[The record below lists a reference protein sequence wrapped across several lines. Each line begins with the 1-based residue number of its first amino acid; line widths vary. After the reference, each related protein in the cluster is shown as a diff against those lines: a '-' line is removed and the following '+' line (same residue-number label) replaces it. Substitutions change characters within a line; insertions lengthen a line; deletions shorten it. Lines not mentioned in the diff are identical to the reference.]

1 MDWIIAILFTL
12 GVVLIV
18 LTFYFWGKG
27 MQKDED
33 LYFKFSI
40 FSVVIAAILIVLG
53 ASLTN
58 MPRAIDVYR
67 DKTKLSIISVDG
79 VPTDTIVVWKNKN

>member
-1 MDWIIAILFTL
+1 MELIIAILLIL
-12 GVVLIV
+12 GVLLIA

-40 FSVVIAAILIVLG
+40 FSVVMAIILIVLAVNLG
-53 ASLTN
+53 N

-67 DKTKLSIISVDG
+67 DKTRLQITSVDG
-79 VPTDTIVVWKNKN
+79 VPTDTTVVWKNRK

>member
-12 GVVLIV
+12 SVLLIA

-40 FSVVIAAILIVLG
+40 FSVVIAAILVAL
-53 ASLTN
+53 AVNLAN

-67 DKTKLSIISVDG
+67 DKTKLSITSVDG
-79 VPTDTIVVWKNKN
+79 VPTDTIVVWKNRN

>member
-1 MDWIIAILFTL
+1 MDWIIGILFTL
-12 GVVLIV
+12 GVVLFV
-18 LTFYFWGKG
+18 LTFYLWVKG

-40 FSVVIAAILIVLG
+40 FSVVIAAILIVFAVNLV
-53 ASLTN
+53 N

-67 DKTKLSIISVDG
+67 DKTRLQITSVDG

>member
-1 MDWIIAILFTL
+1 MDWIIAILMIL
-12 GVVLIV
+12 GVVLIA
-18 LTFYFWGKG
+18 LSFYLWGKG

-40 FSVVIAAILIVLG
+40 LSVVIAAILIVLG
-53 ASLTN
+53 TILGS

-67 DKTKLSIISVDG
+67 DKTRLQITSVDG
-79 VPTDTIVVWKNKN
+79 VPTDTTVVWKNKN

>member
-1 MDWIIAILFTL
+1 MDWIIGILFTL

-27 MQKDED
+27 MQKDEN

-40 FSVVIAAILIVLG
+40 FSVVIAAILIVL
-53 ASLTN
+53 AVNLAN

-67 DKTKLSIISVDG
+67 DKTRLQITSVDG
-79 VPTDTIVVWKNKN
+79 VPTDTTVVWKTRN

>member
-1 MDWIIAILFTL
+1 MDWIIAILMIL
-12 GVVLIV
+12 GVVLIA
-18 LTFYFWGKG
+18 LTFYLWGKG

-53 ASLTN
+53 AKLGS
-58 MPRAIDVYR
+58 MPSPIDVYR
-67 DKTKLSIISVDG
+67 GKTELEITSVNG
-79 VPTDTIVVWKNKN
+79 VPTDTVVVWKNRK

>member
-12 GVVLIV
+12 GGLLIV
-18 LTFYFWGKG
+18 LTFYFLAKG
-27 MQKDED
+27 MQYDNTA
-33 LYFKFSI
+33 YFKLSI
-40 FSVVIAAILIVLG
+40 FSVVVGAILLALAVNLV
-53 ASLTN
+53 N

-67 DKTKLSIISVDG
+67 NKTKLSITSVDG

>member
-1 MDWIIAILFTL
+1 MDWIIGILFTL
-12 GVVLIV
+12 SVVLFV
-18 LTFYFWGKG
+18 LTFYLWGKG

-40 FSVVIAAILIVLG
+40 LSAVIAAILIVLAVNLG
-53 ASLTN
+53 S

-67 DKTKLSIISVDG
+67 GKTRLQITSVDG

>member
-12 GVVLIV
+12 SGILFV
-18 LTFYFWGKG
+18 LTFYFWVKG
-27 MQKDED
+27 MQKDEN

-40 FSVVIAAILIVLG
+40 FNIVLFAILAVL
-53 ASLTN
+53 AVNLIN

-67 DKTKLSIISVDG
+67 DKTRLQITSVDG
-79 VPTDTIVVWKNKN
+79 VPTDTTVVWKNRN

>member
-27 MQKDED
+27 MQKDEY

-40 FSVVIAAILIVLG
+40 FSVVIAVILVVL
-53 ASLTN
+53 AVNLDN

-67 DKTKLSIISVDG
+67 DKTKLSITSVDG

>member
-1 MDWIIAILFTL
+1 MDCIIGILFTL
-12 GVVLIV
+12 GVVLII

-27 MQKDED
+27 MQKDEN

-40 FSVVIAAILIVLG
+40 FSVVIAAILIVL
-53 ASLTN
+53 AVNLSI

-67 DKTKLSIISVDG
+67 DKTRLQITSVDG
-79 VPTDTIVVWKNKN
+79 VPTDTMVVWKNRN

>member
-12 GVVLIV
+12 SGILFV

-40 FSVVIAAILIVLG
+40 FSVVTATILIVLAVNLG
-53 ASLTN
+53 N

-67 DKTKLSIISVDG
+67 DKTRLQITSVNG
-79 VPTDTIVVWKNKN
+79 VPTDTVVVWKNRT

>member
-1 MDWIIAILFTL
+1 MELIIAILLIL
-12 GVVLIV
+12 GVLLIA

-40 FSVVIAAILIVLG
+40 FSVVIATILIVLAVNLG
-53 ASLTN
+53 N

-67 DKTKLSIISVDG
+67 DKTRLQITSVDG
-79 VPTDTIVVWKNKN
+79 VPTDTTVVWKNRK

>member
-12 GVVLIV
+12 GVLLIV
-18 LTFYFWGKG
+18 LTFYFWAKG
-27 MQKDED
+27 MQKDEN

-40 FSVVIAAILIVLG
+40 FSVVIAAIFIVL
-53 ASLTN
+53 AVNLTS

-67 DKTKLSIISVDG
+67 DKTRLQITSVDG
-79 VPTDTIVVWKNKN
+79 VPTDTMVVWKNRN

>member
-1 MDWIIAILFTL
+1 MDWIIGILFTL

-27 MQKDED
+27 MKYDED

-40 FSVVIAAILIVLG
+40 FSVVIAAILVVL
-53 ASLTN
+53 AVNLAN

-67 DKTKLSIISVDG
+67 DKTRLQITSVDG
-79 VPTDTIVVWKNKN
+79 VPTDTIVVWKNRN

>member
-1 MDWIIAILFTL
+1 MDWIIGILFTL
-12 GVVLIV
+12 GGVLFV
-18 LTFYFWGKG
+18 LTFYLWVKG

-40 FSVVIAAILIVLG
+40 FSVVIAAILIVL
-53 ASLTN
+53 AVNLTN

-67 DKTKLSIISVDG
+67 DKTRLQITSVDG